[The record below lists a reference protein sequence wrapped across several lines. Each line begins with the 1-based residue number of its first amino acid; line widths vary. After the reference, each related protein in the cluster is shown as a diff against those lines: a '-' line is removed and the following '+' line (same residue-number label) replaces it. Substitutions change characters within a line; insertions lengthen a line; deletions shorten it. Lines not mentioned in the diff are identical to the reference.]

1 MRLSKIKLAG
11 FKSFVDPTTLQLST
25 NLTGIVGPNGCGKS
39 NTIDAVRWVMGES
52 SAKHLRGASMSD
64 VIFSGSSSRKPVGAA
79 SVELVFDNS
88 EGKLDGQYA
97 AYAEIALKRQVTR
110 DGQSQYFLNGTK
122 CRRRDITDI
131 FLGTGLGP
139 RSYAIIEQGMI
150 SRLIDAKPEEMR
162 VYLEE
167 AAGISKYKERRRE
180 TENRI
185 RHTRDNLDR
194 LNDLREEV
202 EKQLERL
209 QRQSRTAE
217 KYKTLKVDEKQ
228 FRAELLGL
236 RWREYHDALN
246 SFDERLEER
255 KSNVTQADEARAEA
269 EDGIATMREKRKEVE
284 GELNEVQAKFYAVG
298 ADITRAEQSIQHA
311 RDEREKRSRELQ
323 RIDEETA
330 EIKTNIEA
338 DAQQIK
344 EVEVALAEAGPTRER
359 IEREQQEATDSYEQA
374 ESDFQDALASWEEL
388 NSDHAEQETISRVEL
403 TRLEELKKKLAD
415 LKLREERLQ
424 RERGELKEHGEE
436 TTLNALVAEQQA
448 KNTEEL
454 ALQTQLE
461 DAAKN
466 LAQVREKVIQSE
478 ESLDAKRT
486 ELQNSNGRLASLQ
499 ALQQAATGGSEK
511 KRVEWLEKN
520 GLADAPPLLKLLD
533 IDKGWE
539 KAIEAVLGDFLDA
552 VCVDDFDTLS
562 KKLGNLPQAG
572 VNAVH
577 DDVNDDNAS
586 IKEQEEKWLAT
597 MVSSRAGIAEL
608 MHGVTICET
617 TEEAFEAR
625 DTLKPGESVVTRE
638 GLWMGRHWL
647 CVRSDDGNGS
657 VLARQEELD
666 TLQEQVALLKKDI
679 SAIEEMLEQQK
690 RQVVEREN
698 NRDKLQTLVNTRHR
712 EISSIAG
719 KIESARSQI
728 DQAGAR
734 ASKVEDE
741 LEEIEALAARSDREH
756 QEGSKRAEEADKK
769 LHHLQQQLAEMDER
783 RLQGREQRDEAR
795 QKLDQVRQSGQA
807 TIVKLESMKSG
818 RESIEQNR
826 QRMTRQL
833 SQLETRRSE
842 LNSQQQP
849 DNGEIEQLK
858 TQHLGLLRSR
868 SEVESSL
875 NAARKQLEDHDNQQR
890 IQEQN
895 RHRLEQQATHA
906 RELLQQVNM
915 ESQESRVRLKTIDE
929 QLTEAGV
936 DREQLMPTIP
946 EEATVKEWAEQLAE
960 VERKIQKLGPINLAA
975 IEEFQ
980 EQTQRKEYL
989 DEQYKDITDALE
1001 TLEDAIGKIDR
1012 ETKAMF
1018 RETFDAVNSKLQE
1031 LFPRLF
1037 GGGQAKLELTSE
1049 DLLEAGVAVMAR
1061 PPGKRVSSIQ
1071 LLSGGEKALTAVA
1084 LVFAFFHLRPSPFCM
1099 LDEVDAPLDDA
1110 NVGRFAKMVEEMS
1123 SQVQFIFITHNKVT
1137 MELSQQLM
1145 GVTMQEP
1152 GVSRLVSVDVDE
1164 AVELAVA

>member
-11 FKSFVDPTTLQLST
+11 FKSFVDPTTLQLSS

-246 SFDERLEER
+246 SFDERLQER
-255 KSNVTQADEARAEA
+255 KSNVELADEARAES
-269 EDGIATMREKRKEVE
+269 EDGIATMREKRKEYE
-284 GELNEVQAKFYAVG
+284 SELNDVQGKFYAVG
-298 ADITRAEQSIQHA
+298 ADITRAEQSIQLA

-344 EVEVALAEAGPTRER
+344 EVEVALAEADPTRER
-359 IEREQQEATDSYEQA
+359 IEREQEEATESYEQA
-374 ESDFQDALASWEEL
+374 ESDFQDALASWEDL
-388 NSDHAEQETISRVEL
+388 SSDHAEQETISRVEL
-403 TRLEELKKKLAD
+403 TRLEELTKKVAD

-424 RERGELKEHGEE
+424 RERGELSERGEE
-436 TTLNALVAEQQA
+436 TTLNALVAEQQS

-454 ALQTQLE
+454 ALRTQLD

-466 LAQVREKVIQSE
+466 LAQAREKVIQSE
-478 ESLDAKRT
+478 QSLDAKRT

-511 KRVEWLEKN
+511 KRIEWLEKN

-552 VCVDDFDTLS
+552 VCVEDFDALS

-572 VNAVH
+572 VNAVR
-577 DDVNDDNAS
+577 DGVKDNDAKDKAQQ
-586 IKEQEEKWLAT
+586 EQWLAT

-617 TEEAFEAR
+617 TEEAFEVR

-666 TLQEQVALLKKDI
+666 TLQEQVVLLKQDI
-679 SAIEEMLEQQK
+679 SAIEETLEQEK
-690 RQVVEREN
+690 SQVVEREN

-712 EISSIAG
+712 EISTIAG

-728 DQAGAR
+728 DQAGER
-734 ASKVEDE
+734 ASKVEGE
-741 LEEIEALAARSDREH
+741 LEEIEVLTARSERE
-756 QEGSKRAEEADKK
+756 QKEGSRRAEEAEKR
-769 LHHLQQQLAEMDER
+769 LHQLQQQLAEIDER
-783 RLQGREQRDEAR
+783 RLQVREQRDEAR
-795 QKLDQVRQSGQA
+795 QKLDQVRESGQA

-833 SQLETRRSE
+833 GQLELRRDE
-842 LNSQQQP
+842 LNDQQQP
-849 DNGEIEQLK
+849 DNSEIEQLK

-875 NAARKQLEDHDNQQR
+875 TASRKQLEEHDNQLR
-890 IQEQN
+890 LQEQN
-895 RHRLEQQATHA
+895 RHRLEQQSTQA

-946 EEATVKEWAEQLAE
+946 EEATVKVWAEQLAE
-960 VERKIQKLGPINLAA
+960 VERRIQKLGPINLAA

-1137 MELSQQLM
+1137 MELSHQLM

>member
-11 FKSFVDPTTLQLST
+11 FKSFVDPTSVQLST
-25 NLTGIVGPNGCGKS
+25 NLSGVVGPNGCGKS
-39 NTIDAVRWVMGES
+39 NIIDAVRWVMGES
-52 SAKHLRGASMSD
+52 SAKHLRGASMTD
-64 VIFSGSSSRKPVGAA
+64 VIFSGSSSRKPVGQA

-88 EGKLDGQYA
+88 EGKLEGQYA

-110 DGQSQYFLNGTK
+110 EGQSQYYLNGTK

-202 EKQLERL
+202 DKQLEKL

-217 KYKTLKVDEKQ
+217 KYKTLKVDEKKY
-228 FRAELLGL
+228 RAELLGL

-255 KSNVTQADEARAEA
+255 ERKVADADEARAEA
-269 EDGIATMREKRKEVE
+269 EETITTMREKRKELEV
-284 GELNEVQAKFYAVG
+284 ELNEVQGSFYAVG

-311 RDEREKRSRELQ
+311 REEREKRGRELQ
-323 RIDEETA
+323 RIDEESA
-330 EIKTNIEA
+330 EIKTNIEN
-338 DAQQIK
+338 DVQRI
-344 EVEVALAEAGPTRER
+344 EEIDNSLAEAGPTISRVEQ
-359 IEREQQEATDSYEQA
+359 EQQQATERYEQA
-374 ESDFQDALASWEEL
+374 ESDFQDAMATWEEL
-388 NSDHAEQETISRVEL
+388 NSDHSEQETISQVEQA
-403 TRLEELKKKLAD
+403 RLDELKKKVAE
-415 LKLREERLQ
+415 LKLREERLL
-424 RERGELKEHGEE
+424 REKDELSDRGDGSA
-436 TTLNALVAEQQA
+436 LNALVSEQNT
-448 KNTEEL
+448 KSTEEL
-454 ALQTQLE
+454 ALQSQLE
-461 DAAKN
+461 EAGKS
-466 LAQVREKVIQSE
+466 LAQAREKVIRTAQT
-478 ESLDAKRT
+478 LDKKRT
-486 ELQNSNGRLASLQ
+486 GLQSSSGRLSSLQ

-511 KRVEWLEKN
+511 KRIEWLEKN
-520 GLADAPPLLKLLD
+520 GLTDAPPLLKLLD

-552 VCVDDFDTLS
+552 VCVEDFEGLS
-562 KKLGNLPQAG
+562 KKLGSLPQTG
-572 VNAVH
+572 VNVVR
-577 DDVNDDNAS
+577 DSVDNNAEN
-586 IKEQEEKWLAT
+586 KTQDEKWLAT

-608 MHGVTICET
+608 MHGVTICGT
-617 TEEAFEAR
+617 TEEAFAAR
-625 DTLKPGESVVTRE
+625 DSLNPGESVVTRD

-657 VLARQEELD
+657 VLERQEELD
-666 TLQEQVALLKKDI
+666 TLQEEVRHLKEDI
-679 SAIEEMLEQQK
+679 ASLESEHEQCK
-690 RQVVEREN
+690 KLVVEREN
-698 NRDKLQTLVNTRHR
+698 IRDKIQTLINVRHR
-712 EISSIAG
+712 EISTIAG
-719 KIESARSQI
+719 RIESARSQI
-728 DQAGAR
+728 DQAGER
-734 ASKVEDE
+734 ASKVESE
-741 LEEIEALAARSDREH
+741 LEEIQAVTARSEREH
-756 QEGSKRAEEADKK
+756 KEASARAEEAEKR
-769 LHHLQQQLAEMDER
+769 LHQLQQQLAELDER
-783 RLQGREQRDEAR
+783 RLRGREQRDETR
-795 QKLDQVRQSGQA
+795 QHLDQVRQSGQA

-826 QRMTRQL
+826 QRMMRQL
-833 SQLETRRSE
+833 DQLEARRAE
-842 LNSQQQP
+842 LDSQQQP

-858 TQHLGLLRSR
+858 TQHLTLLRNR
-868 SEVESSL
+868 GEVETSL
-875 NAARKQLEDHDNQQR
+875 LTARKQLEDHDNQQR

-895 RHRLEQQATHA
+895 RQRLEQQAQQS

-936 DREQLMPTIP
+936 DREELMPTIP
-946 EEATVKEWAEQLAE
+946 QEATVKEWAEHLAE
-960 VERKIQKLGPINLAA
+960 AERKIQRLGPINLAA
-975 IEEFQ
+975 IEEYR
-980 EQTQRKEYL
+980 EQLQRKEYL
-989 DEQYKDITDALE
+989 DEQYTDITQALE

-1110 NVGRFAKMVEEMS
+1110 NVGRFAKMVKEMS
-1123 SQVQFIFITHNKVT
+1123 CQVQFIFITHNKVT
-1137 MELSQQLM
+1137 MELSNQLM

-1164 AVELAVA
+1164 AIELAVA

>member
-284 GELNEVQAKFYAVG
+284 GELNEVQGKFYAVG

-478 ESLDAKRT
+478 ESLDSKRT

-577 DDVNDDNAS
+577 DDVNDGNTS

-625 DTLKPGESVVTRE
+625 DTLKPGESLVTRE

-929 QLTEAGV
+929 QLMEAGV

-1137 MELSQQLM
+1137 MER
-1145 GVTMQEP
+1145 GI
-1152 GVSRLVSVDVDE
+1152 E
-1164 AVELAVA
+1164 ACVCRC